1 MILFNRVIRT
11 KLPQL
16 ISGKK
21 TVKDKAIRERDD
33 DAKVKM
39 KFYADKRRKAKP
51 SEIQVG
57 DIVMLKQKKQTKLSS
72 KFDPVPFRIT
82 RIKGTM
88 ITVTRNGRYVT
99 RNVSFMKK
107 VNGPSIQKRGE
118 ETDDEHSLT
127 SNSSQ
132 SLDNTESTLTRRYPI
147 RDCTRV
153 QHYGQNIY
161 DQ

>member
-1 MILFNRVIRT
+1 M
-11 KLPQL
+11 
-16 ISGKK
+16 
-21 TVKDKAIRERDD
+21 
-33 DAKVKM
+33 
-39 KFYADKRRKAKP
+39 
-51 SEIQVG
+51 
-57 DIVMLKQKKQTKLSS
+57 
-72 KFDPVPFRIT
+72 

-107 VNGPSIQKRGE
+107 VNGPGIQKRGE
-118 ETDDEHSLT
+118 ETDEEVDDEHSLT
-127 SNSSQ
+127 SNSSR

-147 RDCTRV
+147 RDRTRV